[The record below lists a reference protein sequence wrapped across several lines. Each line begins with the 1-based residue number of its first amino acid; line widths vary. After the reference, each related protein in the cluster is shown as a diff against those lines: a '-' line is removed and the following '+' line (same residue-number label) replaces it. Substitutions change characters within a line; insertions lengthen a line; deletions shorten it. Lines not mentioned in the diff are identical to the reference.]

1 MVHSAWRKTVKIH
14 FIRAA
19 IINVCYKM
27 NETHAFCKRTL
38 PLFGTAVLTAFSQN
52 LMYNVYSTLR
62 VIYHK
67 FAESATVH
75 KGTIGDAF
83 DSCSM
88 GQNIEKRK
96 IIVSYVLL
104 GSSIMAP
111 RHYGSHTIIAAKTMT
126 F

>member
-1 MVHSAWRKTVKIH
+1 MCVTKWLKLMLFVRGHYPFIALPFWLHFLKIC
-14 FIRAA
+14 I
-19 IINVCYKM
+19 
-27 NETHAFCKRTL
+27 L
-38 PLFGTAVLTAFSQN
+38 W
-52 LMYNVYSTLR
+52 

-75 KGTIGDAF
+75 KGTFGDAF
-83 DSCSM
+83 DSCLM
-88 GQNIEKRK
+88 GQNIENRK

-111 RHYGSHTIIAAKTMT
+111 RHYGWHTIIVAKTMT